1 MKKAF
6 LLTIAILCVS
16 SLAFAQMGSIG
27 VFADPAG
34 TVCDLVDAMPGLNT
48 VYVVHVYSV
57 GATGAEFSLE
67 ENHAMMYLSETV
79 TPPYLKIGTCAGPS
93 GFGCA
98 IAYGGC
104 YPSPNMI
111 LSVSYFAQ
119 AITPACGWIK
129 VIEDMTVSPPLL
141 VATDCNDPP
150 LLINVTG
157 GMAYIN
163 NDGNCPCNIPVEDTS
178 WGQIKSLYQ

>member
-1 MKKAF
+1 MKKIL

-34 TVCDLVDAMPGLNT
+34 TVCDLTDNLPGLYT
-48 VYVVHVYSV
+48 VYIVHVYTT
-57 GATGAEFSLE
+57 GATGAQFGLE
-67 ENHAMMYLSETV
+67 ENHLMTYIAETE
-79 TPPYLKIGTCAGPS
+79 TPPYLKIGTCGGP
-93 GFGCA
+93 GGLGCA

-104 YPSPNMI
+104 YASPNMI
-111 LSVSYFAQ
+111 LNIQYFAQ
-119 AITPACGWIK
+119 ALTPPCGWIR
-129 VIEDMTVSPPLL
+129 VIEDNTVTPPLL
-141 VATDCNDPP
+141 VATDCSDPP

-163 NDGNCPCNIPVEDTS
+163 NNGSCPCNIPVEETS